1 MKTRILLVDDHKMVR
16 DGLRSLIEK
25 EPTVSV
31 VGEAA
36 DGRTAL
42 LLARVLSPQLVVMDI
57 TMPAMNGM
65 LATRQILA
73 ANRAIKV
80 LVLSMHA
87 DRRFVA
93 ETLSAGAS
101 GYLLKD
107 GAFEELVHA
116 IKVVVDGKI
125 YLSPAVAGLVVDDYK
140 KRLATSESAVAP
152 VLSGR
157 ESEVLQLLAEGRS
170 TKEIAASLK
179 ISVKTIESHRHQIM
193 AKLGLKSVAELT
205 KYAIREGLTSV

>member
-16 DGLRSLIEK
+16 DGLRALIEK
-25 EPTVSV
+25 EPKLSV

-36 DGRTAL
+36 DGRTAV
-42 LLARVLSPQLVVMDI
+42 LLARELSPQLVVMDL

-65 LATRQILA
+65 IATRQILA
-73 ANRAIKV
+73 ANRNVKV

-93 ETLSAGAS
+93 ETLSAGAA

-107 GAFEELVHA
+107 GAFEELVLA
-116 IKVVVDGKI
+116 IKVVMEGKT
-125 YLSPAVAGLVVDDYK
+125 YLSPAIAGLVVDDYK
-140 KRLATSESAVAP
+140 KRLGAADPAMAP

-179 ISVKTIESHRHQIM
+179 ISAKTIESHRHQIM
-193 AKLGLKSVAELT
+193 SKLGLSSIAELT